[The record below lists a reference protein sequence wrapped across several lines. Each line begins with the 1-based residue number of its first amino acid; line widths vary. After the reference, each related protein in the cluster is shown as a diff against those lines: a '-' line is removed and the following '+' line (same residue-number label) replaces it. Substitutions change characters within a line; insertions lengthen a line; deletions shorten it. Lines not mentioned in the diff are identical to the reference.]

1 MVISIDRALVISD
14 KTFLSFLKTLNF
26 CANNQSKIMIP
37 KKKQRKSTLCGFGKA
52 SMHNV
57 DLVVISILLIFFILN
72 SHYLIFLNLNLAYS
86 PPEEENVEFIPK
98 QMANIS
104 NIEYNEFRYECH
116 PASDSIYRQFLDKYW
131 NWIGKNS
138 KNLFH
143 HNSRNQCYHK
153 S

>member
-26 CANNQSKIMIP
+26 CANNQSKTMIP
-37 KKKQRKSTLCGFGKA
+37 KKKRRKNTVCGIGKA

-86 PPEEENVEFIPK
+86 APDEESVEFK

-131 NWIGKNS
+131 NWIGKNL

-143 HNSRNQCYHK
+143 HITSRKQELII
-153 S
+153 